1 MSIDRYNYIS
11 TKFRNHEIKKLESGA
26 SKRLFYRLSKNS
38 KSFIVM
44 DSSNE
49 KKYYYDFLKIHNY
62 LSKINIHIPK
72 ILDQEDDKNILILE
86 DLGDQRFDKVL
97 NKYDIYTLLKSA
109 VDSLILINNKE
120 DKTFLQTLE
129 KYNYDTFSLEINE
142 LTEYFFPYKKI
153 DSLLI
158 SDFNTVW
165 QETFNSFNFEFNA
178 FVHKDF
184 ELINLIYLPNCKDH
198 LRCGII
204 DFQSAFRGFAGWD
217 LFSLLEDSRI
227 YFTRKYN
234 EILIRHYYDNTS
246 QNLNFEI
253 FRQQYYF
260 FNLARHTRLLGRWI
274 KFSIINNNHNYLKYI
289 DSTRKRM
296 SISLKNLNNKP
307 LNNLYNQIL
316 VNFND

>member
-1 MSIDRYNYIS
+1 
-11 TKFRNHEIKKLESGA
+11 
-26 SKRLFYRLSKNS
+26 
-38 KSFIVM
+38 M

-49 KKYYYDFLKIHNY
+49 KKYFYDYLKIYSY
-62 LSKINIHIPK
+62 LSEIDIYIPK
-72 ILDQEDDKNILILE
+72 ILDQDNEKKLIIIE
-86 DLGDQRFDKVL
+86 DLGDQRFDKIL
-97 NKYDIYTLLKSA
+97 NKYDLYSLLKSA
-109 VDSLILINNKE
+109 VDSLIIINKAE
-120 DKTFLQTLE
+120 DKGFLNKLE
-129 KYNYDTFSLEINE
+129 KYNYDIFLKEINE
-142 LTEYFFPYKKI
+142 LTQYFFPYKKI
-153 DSLLI
+153 DNLLVNEFNQVWRDSYI
-158 SDFNTVW
+158 DFNF
-165 QETFNSFNFEFNA
+165 QFSS

-184 ELINLIYLPNCKDH
+184 ELINLIYLPNQKNH

-204 DFQSAFRGFAGWD
+204 DFQSAFTGFAGWD

-307 LNNLYNQIL
+307 LIYLYNQIL
-316 VNFND
+316 VNLND